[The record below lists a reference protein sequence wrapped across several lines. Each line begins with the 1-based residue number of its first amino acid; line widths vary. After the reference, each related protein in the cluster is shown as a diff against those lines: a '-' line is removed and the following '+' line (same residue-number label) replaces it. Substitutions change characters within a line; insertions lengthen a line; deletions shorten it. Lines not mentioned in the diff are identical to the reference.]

1 MKSEELLK
9 GTLFVSTG
17 RRRRDLYKDRRERGG
32 GGQLKAPS
40 LVNADCEKRDGRE
53 SCSQTHE
60 GGCHP
65 IQGESRHKA
74 LSEPKLASAELAL
87 QPTESSEI
95 TRLFL

>member
-17 RRRRDLYKDRRERGG
+17 RRRRDLYKARRER

-53 SCSQTHE
+53 FCSQTHE
-60 GGCHP
+60 GDRHP
-65 IQGESRHKA
+65 IQVESRHKA

>member
-9 GTLFVSTG
+9 GTLFASTG
-17 RRRRDLYKDRRERGG
+17 RRRRDLCEDQR
-32 GGQLKAPS
+32 GQLKAPS

-60 GGCHP
+60 GDRHP
-65 IQGESRHKA
+65 IQVESRHKA

>member
-1 MKSEELLK
+1 MKSEGLLK
-9 GTLFVSTG
+9 GTLFASTG
-17 RRRRDLYKDRRERGG
+17 HRWRDLYKDRRERG

-60 GGCHP
+60 GDRHP
-65 IQGESRHKA
+65 IQVESRHKA

>member
-17 RRRRDLYKDRRERGG
+17 RRRRDLYKDRRR

-53 SCSQTHE
+53 FCSQTHE
-60 GGCHP
+60 GDRHP
-65 IQGESRHKA
+65 IQVESRHKA

>member
-17 RRRRDLYKDRRERGG
+17 RRRRDLYKDRRRGG
-32 GGQLKAPS
+32 ATQGAS

-60 GGCHP
+60 GDRHP
-65 IQGESRHKA
+65 IQVESRHKA